1 MKLYK
6 INKPVKGKAVGDVV
20 EMSPDD
26 ILVQTLLESGH
37 IEEARGVE
45 EQITSKALNELTKG
59 LVDTVAPAISKAMD
73 EVVSV
78 ARKGIRIDPGD
89 QQDDKTKSRADFFQC
104 VGVTGIMNEPGR
116 YSAQERLEKVY
127 GAPPSADFKER
138 YAKAEAARTGTSYKA
153 ALAEASGIT
162 GGYLVP
168 PEYGQELLELSAE
181 NTVLVGK
188 TDEYPMTGRE
198 LVMPILDQTTAPTAG
213 NTAYFGG
220 VVMSWTSEAATRSE
234 TEPIFKDARL
244 VANELSGYALAS
256 RNVILDNKF
265 ALDRRLTQLFAGAI
279 GWYRD
284 YAYLQGNGVGKPQG
298 IVNANATIAVTRTTT
313 STIKYDD
320 LANMYGS
327 FLPQSQGKGMWIV
340 SQSVLKV
347 LLKLQDGSSRLVFQ
361 PYYPGTA
368 GGPAAVNPPMTIFG
382 MPIVVTE
389 KLPALGAK
397 GDILLVDPKYY
408 WSGTTQSIEIAASE
422 HYKFINNQV
431 TYRALWRG
439 DGRSWLDAPVTL
451 QDTSTTV
458 SPFVAIAA

>member
-6 INKPVKGKAVGDVV
+6 IAKPVKGHGIGDVV
-20 EMSPDD
+20 EMDD
-26 ILVQTLLESGH
+26 ANMAVQTLLDSGH
-37 IEEARGVE
+37 IEEARGVAE
-45 EQITSKALNELTKG
+45 AISEKALAQLTRS
-59 LVDTVAPAISKAMD
+59 LTDSVAPAITKAMD
-73 EVVSV
+73 EVVTV
-78 ARKGIRIDPGD
+78 ARKGIRIDAGE
-89 QQDDKTKSRADFFQC
+89 QEDDRTKSRADFFQM
-104 VGVTGIMNEPGR
+104 VGITGIMNEPGR

-127 GAPPSADFKER
+127 GAPASPDFRER
-138 YAKAEAARTGTSYKA
+138 FAKAEAARTGVSYKA

-168 PEYGQELLELSAE
+168 PEYGQELLQLSAE

-220 VVMSWTSEAATRSE
+220 VVMSWTSEAATRTE
-234 TEPIFKDARL
+234 TEPVFKDARL

-298 IVNANATIAVTRTTT
+298 IVNANSTIAVTRTTT
-313 STIKYDD
+313 STVKYAD
-320 LANMYGS
+320 LANMYGK

-340 SQSVLKV
+340 SQSIIST
-347 LLKLQDGSSRLVFQ
+347 LLQMVDGSSRLVFQ

-368 GGPAAVNPPMTIFG
+368 GGPATVNPPMTIFG

-389 KLPALGAK
+389 KLPALGTK
-397 GDILLVDPKYY
+397 GDVLLVDPKYY

-458 SPFVAIAA
+458 SPFVAIAT